1 MEKLTYTT
9 EEAAEALGVSRV
21 TFYKLMKREKH
32 PIPAVYIGSGKKPR
46 RLISRAAL
54 EKWIAEETEMT
65 MKGRG

>member
-1 MEKLTYTT
+1 
-9 EEAAEALGVSRV
+9 
-21 TFYKLMKREKH
+21 MKREKH

-65 MKGRG
+65 MKGRN